1 MKNWPMEFPQKAFE
15 NEARRAPLAAQERVT
30 RSGCHFA
37 RSQTPFNWDLLGKNL
52 NALLAVDWIET
63 VRWFSDILDRTETSR
78 MIVGVGL
85 FNLGLGVHDKG
96 TARDDRLMQWTTG
109 ME

>member
-1 MKNWPMEFPQKAFE
+1 MEFPQKAFE